1 MIKLK
6 DILEVSHVN
15 TLEPTMVKFVFW
27 DDTNDLKDERKRKEI
42 FRILERN
49 LKAHQFGKLS
59 YSVSD
64 IMDGIKYYPQTDK
77 IVGNFPKHVFIHPNK
92 VNKISQKS
100 LLNMDKCRF
109 KDELMK
115 VSKTLQ
121 VQNK

>member
-1 MIKLK
+1 
-6 DILEVSHVN
+6 
-15 TLEPTMVKFVFW
+15 MVKFVFW
-27 DDTNDLKDERKRKEI
+27 DDTIGLKDERKRKEI

-100 LLNMDKCRF
+100 LLDMDKCRF

-121 VQNK
+121 VRNK